1 MYLMVMVKET
11 NNLYMPMLMNNNNT
25 IKRKIY
31 VKTLLLHIFKFT
43 RTSNTCVWFYSK
55 SSILFYNEPD
65 AANRIGFDEQK
76 SLPFFSSGFSL
87 ETLAR
92 LFSSMFIHA
101 GFFIF
106 DGISLRCSIWEAR
119 RKIYRRT

>member
-92 LFSSMFIHA
+92 LFSSVFIHA
-101 GFFIF
+101 GVFHLSWNLFALLYLGGSQK
-106 DGISLRCSIWEAR
+106 DL
-119 RKIYRRT
+119 

>member
-1 MYLMVMVKET
+1 VVIFAASVFS
-11 NNLYMPMLMNNNNT
+11 NLQERVIPVYGFIPN
-25 IKRKIY
+25 
-31 VKTLLLHIFKFT
+31 H
-43 RTSNTCVWFYSK
+43 
-55 SSILFYNEPD
+55 LFYNEPD

-101 GFFIF
+101 GVFHLSWNLCAALSGRLAERSIGVPRHIF
-106 DGISLRCSIWEAR
+106 VYLISGIAGVCCMEQLRVI
-119 RKIYRRT
+119 